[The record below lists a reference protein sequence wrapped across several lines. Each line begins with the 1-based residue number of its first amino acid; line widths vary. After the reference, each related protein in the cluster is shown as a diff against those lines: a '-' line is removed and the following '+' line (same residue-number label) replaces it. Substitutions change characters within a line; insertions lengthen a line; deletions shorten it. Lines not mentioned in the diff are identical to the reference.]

1 MNARDI
7 RYVEVTGHARR
18 RVAGS
23 FEIAIDRQ
31 ASLSPDLTT
40 VVSHR
45 CNAILLSAGFGT
57 STAVFEMTP
66 DQARQ
71 LAAEL
76 IQAADMWTEPTAV
89 ES

>member
-7 RYVEVTGHARR
+7 RYVEVTGHARQR
-18 RVAGS
+18 IAGS

-31 ASLSPDLTT
+31 ASLSPDLTA

-45 CNAILLSAGFGT
+45 CNAILLSAPSGDGMR
-57 STAVFEMTP
+57 VFEMTP

-71 LAAEL
+71 LASEL
-76 IQAADMWTEPTAV
+76 VSAADAWTEPTAV
-89 ES
+89 DS